1 LVGAIAGDT
10 DREDARRRL
19 TLWVGIV
26 TLVGLGGLAA
36 ADGDKSDPLAG
47 WTADLSAEK
56 ADLVST
62 GRNPY
67 FILEPG
73 YTLVLEGGAEQL
85 TITVRAETKMVD
97 GVQTRVVEERGTKNG
112 ELEEV
117 ARNYVAIS
125 KRTNSVFYFGEDVD
139 NYKKGKVV
147 NHDGSYLFSAS
158 SSS

>member
-1 LVGAIAGDT
+1 M
-10 DREDARRRL
+10 RRL
-19 TLWVGIV
+19 TVWVGIV

-47 WTADLSAEK
+47 WTADFSAEK

-73 YTLVLEGGAEQL
+73 YTLVLEGGAERL